1 MYKSR
6 KDVIFAHRKNNS
18 NLYAMRHFL
27 IYGAMVAMSLAT
39 VGCSNRQYPE
49 TMTPILNVE
58 GGSVQGVMQQ
68 QSVVYRGIPY
78 AAPPVGERRWQLPQ
92 PVESWDT
99 VLVADRWS
107 AASWQAPHDP
117 NDANYGVEFYS
128 QDPPFSEDC
137 LYLNVWSPLGASA
150 HAERKLPVAVWIH
163 GGAYHAGWGFEPEF
177 DGEAWA
183 ARGVI
188 LVTINYRLGV
198 FGFMSHPLLTEAGGI
213 SGNYGIYDQ
222 LKALEW
228 VNNNIAKFGGDPQ
241 NVTVF
246 GQSAGGGSVRC
257 LVSSPLA
264 KPYIS
269 KAIIMSSGG
278 LSRPLTP
285 GVSQQESDALHKEIM
300 DAAGLTTLPQ
310 LMAADWQTLYD
321 AQQQYVSRTGNWRLS
336 FPHVDGR
343 LIVEDFSQAVMDQS
357 LADIPYMV
365 GSVANDMPGLNL
377 GLEDFAAV
385 RDSLS
390 EQPTYVYYFDAA
402 PPTDG
407 RPALTGSFHSSELWS
422 VFHTMDRSWRP
433 FTEADYAL
441 SDRIVDYWTN
451 FAKYGNP
458 NGKSDGPWQPYRQD
472 APYVQKL
479 TREL

>member
-1 MYKSR
+1 MR
-6 KDVIFAHRKNNS
+6 KASF
-18 NLYAMRHFL
+18 
-27 IYGAMVAMSLAT
+27 YGILVASLALSAC
-39 VGCSNRQYPE
+39 GGSQKAD
-49 TMTPILNVE
+49 TMTPVLNVE
-58 GGSVQGVMQQ
+58 GGSVVGVMQD

-78 AAPPVGERRWQLPQ
+78 AAPPVGALRWQKPQ
-92 PVESWDT
+92 PVLPWDT
-99 VLVADRWS
+99 VLVADHWS
-107 AASWQAPHDP
+107 AACWQAPHDP
-117 NDANYGVEFYS
+117 NDANYGVEFYA

-137 LYLNVWSPLGASA
+137 LYLNIWSPLGASG
-150 HAERKLPVAVWIH
+150 HAEKKLPVAVWIH

-198 FGFMSHPLLTEAGGI
+198 FGFMSHPLLTAASEEGF

-222 LKALEW
+222 LKALQW
-228 VNNNIAKFGGDPQ
+228 VNENIAAFGGDPQ

-264 KPYIS
+264 KTYIQ

-278 LSRPLTP
+278 LNRALTA
-285 GVSQQESDALHKEIM
+285 GVSQEASDALHQEIL
-300 DAAGLTTLPQ
+300 DAAGLTTLEQ
-310 LMAADWQTLYD
+310 LMAADWQTIYD
-321 AQQQYVSRTGNWRLS
+321 AQQAYVAKTGNWRLS
-336 FPHVDGR
+336 FPHIDGK
-343 LIVEDFSQAVMDQS
+343 LIVEDFSEAVMDQS

-365 GSVANDMPGLNL
+365 GSVANDMPGLNQ

-390 EQPTYVYYFDAA
+390 DQPTYVYYFDSA

-433 FTEADYAL
+433 FTEADVAL

-458 NGKSDGPWQPYRQD
+458 NGESAGEWLPYTQQQ
-472 APYVQKL
+472 PYVQKL
-479 TREL
+479 EKD

>member
-1 MYKSR
+1 M
-6 KDVIFAHRKNNS
+6 KN
-18 NLYAMRHFL
+18 LVFCGTVLA
-27 IYGAMVAMSLAT
+27 SLAMT
-39 VGCSNRQYPE
+39 SCGAKQTPAESL
-49 TMTPILNVE
+49 TPILQIE
-58 GGSVQGVMQQ
+58 GGHVQGVE
-68 QSVVYRGIPY
+68 STNSIVYRGIPY
-78 AAPPVGERRWQLPQ
+78 AAPPVGELRWQLPQ
-92 PVESWDT
+92 PVVAWDS
-99 VLVADRWS
+99 VLVADHWS

-117 NDANYGVEFYS
+117 NDGNYGVEFYA
-128 QDPPFSEDC
+128 QDPEFSEDC
-137 LYLNVWSPLGASA
+137 LYLNVWTPLGASD
-150 HAERKLPVAVWIH
+150 HPERKLPVAFWIH

-198 FGFMSHPLLTEAGGI
+198 FGFMSHPLLTAANPDGI

-222 LKALEW
+222 LKALQW
-228 VNNNIAKFGGDPQ
+228 VHENIAQFGGDPD
-241 NVTVF
+241 NVTIF

-257 LVSSPLA
+257 LVSSPMA
-264 KPYIS
+264 KPYIN
-269 KAIIMSSGG
+269 KAIIMSAGG
-278 LSRPLTP
+278 LNRALSSATT
-285 GVSQQESDALHKEIM
+285 QEQSDALHKEIL
-300 DAAGLTTLPQ
+300 DAAGLTTMEQ
-310 LMAADWQTLYD
+310 LMAADWQTIYD
-321 AQQQYVSRTGNWRLS
+321 AQQAYVQKTGNWRLS
-336 FPHVDGR
+336 FPHTDGK
-343 LIVEDFSQAVMDQS
+343 LIIEDFSEAVMDKT

-365 GSVANDMPGLNL
+365 GSVANDMPGLDQ
-377 GLEDFAAV
+377 GLADFAAV

-390 EQPTYVYYFDAA
+390 DQPTYVYYFDAA

-433 FTEADYAL
+433 FTDADRAL

-458 NGKSDGPWQPYRQD
+458 NGETDGDWKPYKQD

-479 TREL
+479 ERAE